1 MVCKNWGCGELFEYT
16 DDTMSS
22 KVKKKKKEI
31 IFFLSFLKFIFINIS
46 LKIIISF

>member
-31 IFFLSFLKFIFINIS
+31 IFFFLFF
-46 LKIIISF
+46 KIHFY